1 MTAFSCKIASNKFH
15 ECKNELVS
23 EKRIIKIVRFIDHF
37 GIDLG
42 CNCGNQHQ
50 LKIDHFKEID
60 GKLVPD
66 PKLKLTCFSYY
77 DKLSKIEDIKL
88 DIEVE
93 TDGGF
98 FKKVFVKMYVGL
110 WKLWL
115 NW

>member
-1 MTAFSCKIASNKFH
+1 MNSFQK
-15 ECKNELVS
+15 
-23 EKRIIKIVRFIDHF
+23 KRIIKIVRFIDHF

-42 CNCGNQHQ
+42 CNCGNQHR